1 MTRNVLASG
10 SIAATLL
17 FAGWQADPAGAPAL
31 PPAHEL
37 SPPAASRQG
46 FGIITLR
53 AEAATALALDI
64 ARSHSPYGSH

>member
-17 FAGWQADPAGAPAL
+17 FAGWQADPAGTPAE
-31 PPAHEL
+31 PPAHEF
-37 SPPAASRQG
+37 SPAATPRQG

-64 ARSHSPYGSH
+64 ARSNSPYGRH